1 MGLVAQHRVPHI
13 IIVGG
18 LHVVKEHHVLQLH
31 GVAHHGVFAH
41 DGAAP
46 DEGAVAH
53 LGPMVDDAGGA
64 QVGRGKDFGVLGHP
78 DPFIGLV
85 ILRRV
90 QALAQLQDEGL
101 DLIQHLP
108 GVGLAFKQLPGDGFI
123 QIKQVFDCYHV
134 TSP

>member
-1 MGLVAQHRVPHI
+1 MGLIAKDRVTHV

-18 LHVVKEHHVLQLH
+18 LHIVKEHHVLQLH
-31 GVAHHGVFAH
+31 GVAHHGVLAH

-53 LGPMVDDAGGA
+53 LGPMIDDAGGA
-64 QVGRGKDFGVLGHP
+64 QIGGGENLGVLGHP
-78 DPFIGLV
+78 DTLAGLV

-90 QALAQLQDEGL
+90 QACAQLQNEGL

-108 GVGLAFKQLPGDGFI
+108 GVGLAFKQLPGDGFL
-123 QIKQVFDCYHV
+123 QIEKVFDCYHV

>member
-1 MGLVAQHRVPHI
+1 MGLVAQDRVPHI
-13 IIVGG
+13 IVMGG
-18 LHVVKEHHVLQLH
+18 LHVVKQHYVFQLH
-31 GVAHHGVFAH
+31 GVAHHGVLAH

-53 LGPMVDDAGGA
+53 LCPMVDDAGGA
-64 QVGRGKDFGVLGHP
+64 QVGRGEDLGVLSHP
-78 DPFIGLV
+78 DTLAGVI

-123 QIKQVFDCYHV
+123 QIKKVLDCYHI